1 MSTNLG
7 PGGTQKPPST
17 SMYPDTPWWSNLI
30 TAALTAVVCI
40 LGTAYALRDPTKKSG
55 IEGIPPAAAIV
66 SDTIMYIPH
75 ILLLFGVLADMF
87 TYQGVW
93 SIPSLVGLLSIFFN
107 YLMQYFWKGLR
118 ELFDSAKKVANSGS
132 KEATGAVAAVAT
144 AVTATAP
151 PNSAATTASD
161 PGTTGRGRVKKG
173 GDRIIPPAFF
183 KNYDGCSVQGFS
195 GFATEFAPQ
204 TLVVTATVFC
214 YYIFDLVRNRGWL
227 NSAASIV
234 MFGVFYVMQVGVLMI
249 TGDCPVPSTSASP
262 GYSSTQQAT
271 MALFE
276 GLVFGGSAYGIV
288 QTYYPSRLVSSVIS
302 PFPTRSKAD
311 LTMGPDGNMYDS
323 DGNPYVILPNGQ
335 AVPNLSTANSRKA
348 FAELAGKN
356 LGTGLPAKPAC
367 PS

>member
-7 PGGTQKPPST
+7 PGGTQQSNASKP
-17 SMYPDTPWWSNLI
+17 MYPDTPWWSNLV
-30 TAALTAVVCI
+30 TAIVTAVVCT
-40 LGTAYALRDPTKKSG
+40 LGTAYALGGLKGTGST
-55 IEGIPPAAAIV
+55 GIPPAAALAV
-66 SDTIMYIPH
+66 DTITYIPH

-118 ELFDSAKKVANSGS
+118 ELFNSAENVAKVG
-132 KEATGAVAAVAT
+132 ATAAVAA
-144 AVTATAP
+144 TAP
-151 PNSAATTASD
+151 VASNPTTPAV
-161 PGTTGRGRVKKG
+161 GGKKG
-173 GDRIIPPAFF
+173 GAIIPPAFF

-195 GFATEFAPQ
+195 GWSTEFAPQ

-214 YYIFDLVRNRGWL
+214 YYIFDLIRNRGWL

-234 MFGVFYVMQVGVLMI
+234 MFGVFYAMQVGVLVMS
-249 TGDCPVPSTSASP
+249 GGCGSP
-262 GYSSTQQAT
+262 NSEYTSTQQAV

-288 QTYYPSRLVSSVIS
+288 QTYYPTRLPSSTIS

-311 LTMGPDGNMYDS
+311 LTMGPDGKMYDA

-335 AVPNLSTANSRKA
+335 AVPDLSTANSRKA

-356 LGTGLPAKPAC
+356 LGTGMPAKPAC

>member
-7 PGGTQKPPST
+7 PGGTQQPNASKP
-17 SMYPDTPWWSNLI
+17 MYPDTPWWSNLI
-30 TAALTAVVCI
+30 TAIVTAVICT
-40 LGTAYALRDPTKKSG
+40 LGTAYALGGLKGATGSG
-55 IEGIPPAAAIV
+55 GIPPAAAFAV
-66 SDTIMYIPH
+66 DTITYIPH

-118 ELFDSAKKVANSGS
+118 ELFNSAENVAKVG
-132 KEATGAVAAVAT
+132 ATAAVAA
-144 AVTATAP
+144 TAP
-151 PNSAATTASD
+151 LASN
-161 PGTTGRGRVKKG
+161 PVTPTTGGKKKG
-173 GDRIIPPAFF
+173 GAIVPPAFF

-195 GFATEFAPQ
+195 GWSTEFAPQ

-234 MFGVFYVMQVGVLMI
+234 MFGAFYIMQVGVLVMSGGCGVGEY
-249 TGDCPVPSTSASP
+249 T
-262 GYSSTQQAT
+262 STQQAI

-276 GLVFGGSAYGIV
+276 GIVFGGSAYGIV
-288 QTYYPSRLVSSVIS
+288 QTYYPTRLVSSTIS

-311 LTMGPDGNMYDS
+311 LTMGPDGKMYDA

-335 AVPNLSTANSRKA
+335 AVPDLSTANSRKA
-348 FAELAGKN
+348 FAELAGRN
-356 LGTGLPAKPAC
+356 LGTGMPAKPDC
-367 PS
+367 QS

>member
-7 PGGTQKPPST
+7 PGGTQKPPTST
-17 SMYPDTPWWSNLI
+17 AMYPDTPWWSNLV
-30 TAALTAVVCI
+30 TAIVTAVVSI
-40 LGTAYALRDPTKKSG
+40 LGTAYALGGLKGTGSTG
-55 IEGIPPAAAIV
+55 LPPAASLAV
-66 SDTIMYIPH
+66 DTITYIPH

-118 ELFDSAKKVANSGS
+118 ELFNSAENVAKVG
-132 KEATGAVAAVAT
+132 ATAAVA
-144 AVTATAP
+144 ATAP
-151 PNSAATTASD
+151 PVT
-161 PGTTGRGRVKKG
+161 PTTGGKKG
-173 GDRIIPPAFF
+173 GAIIPPAFF

-195 GFATEFAPQ
+195 GWSTEFAPQ

-214 YYIFDLVRNRGWL
+214 YYIFDLIRNRGWL

-234 MFGVFYVMQVGVLMI
+234 MFGVFYAMQVGVLVMS
-249 TGDCPVPSTSASP
+249 GGCGSP
-262 GYSSTQQAT
+262 NSQYTSTQQAI

-288 QTYYPSRLVSSVIS
+288 QTYYPTRLPSSTIS

-311 LTMGPDGNMYDS
+311 LTMGPDGKMYDS

-335 AVPNLSTANSRKA
+335 AVPDLSTANSRKA

-356 LGTGLPAKPAC
+356 LGTGMPAKAAC

>member
-7 PGGTQKPPST
+7 PGGTQKPPT
-17 SMYPDTPWWSNLI
+17 SSSLYPDTPWWSNLI
-30 TAALTAVVCI
+30 TAAVTAVVSI
-40 LGTAYALRDPTKKSG
+40 LGTAYALGHLKGTGSTG
-55 IEGIPPAAAIV
+55 LPPAASLAV
-66 SDTIMYIPH
+66 DTITYIPH

-107 YLMQYFWKGLR
+107 YFMQYFWKGLR
-118 ELFDSAKKVANSGS
+118 ELFNSAENVAKVG
-132 KEATGAVAAVAT
+132 ATAAVA
-144 AVTATAP
+144 ATAP
-151 PNSAATTASD
+151 PVSN
-161 PGTTGRGRVKKG
+161 PITGGSKRGGK
-173 GDRIIPPAFF
+173 IEPPAFF

-195 GFATEFAPQ
+195 GWSTEFAPQ

-234 MFGVFYVMQVGVLMI
+234 MFGAFYIMQVAVLVMS
-249 TGDCPVPSTSASP
+249 GGCGSP
-262 GYSSTQQAT
+262 DSQYTSTQQAT

-276 GLVFGGSAYGIV
+276 GIVFGGSAYGIV
-288 QTYYPSRLVSSVIS
+288 QTYYPTRLVSSTIS

-311 LTMGPDGNMYDS
+311 LTMGPDGKMYDS

-335 AVPNLSTANSRKA
+335 AVPDLSSANSRRA

-356 LGTGLPAKPAC
+356 LGTGMPAKSDC

>member
-7 PGGTQKPPST
+7 PGGTQQPNASKP
-17 SMYPDTPWWSNLI
+17 MYPDTPWWSNLV
-30 TAALTAVVCI
+30 TAIVTAVVCT
-40 LGTAYALRDPTKKSG
+40 LGTAYALGGLKGTGST
-55 IEGIPPAAAIV
+55 GIPPAAALAV
-66 SDTIMYIPH
+66 DTITYIPH

-118 ELFDSAKKVANSGS
+118 ELFNSAENVAKVG
-132 KEATGAVAAVAT
+132 ATAAVA
-144 AVTATAP
+144 ATAP
-151 PNSAATTASD
+151 PVT
-161 PGTTGRGRVKKG
+161 PTTGGKKG
-173 GDRIIPPAFF
+173 GAIVPPAFF

-195 GFATEFAPQ
+195 GWSTEFAPQ

-214 YYIFDLVRNRGWL
+214 YYIFDLIRNRGWL

-234 MFGVFYVMQVGVLMI
+234 MFGAFYTMQVGVLVMS
-249 TGDCPVPSTSASP
+249 GGCGSP
-262 GYSSTQQAT
+262 NSQYTSTQQAI

-276 GLVFGGSAYGIV
+276 GIVFGGSAYGIV
-288 QTYYPSRLVSSVIS
+288 QTYYPTRLPSSVIS
-302 PFPTRSKAD
+302 PFPNRSKD
-311 LTMGPDGNMYDS
+311 ELTMGPDGKMYDA

-335 AVPNLSTANSRKA
+335 AVPDLSTAVSRKA
-348 FAELAGKN
+348 FAEIAGKN
-356 LGTGLPAKPAC
+356 LGTGMPAKPAC

>member
-7 PGGTQKPPST
+7 PGGTQKPPTSS
-17 SMYPDTPWWSNLI
+17 SMYPDTPWWSNLV
-30 TAALTAVVCI
+30 TAIVTAVVSI
-40 LGTAYALRDPTKKSG
+40 LGTAYALGGLKGTGSTG
-55 IEGIPPAAAIV
+55 LPPAASLAV
-66 SDTIMYIPH
+66 DTITYIPH

-118 ELFDSAKKVANSGS
+118 ELFNSAENVAKVG
-132 KEATGAVAAVAT
+132 ATAAVA
-144 AVTATAP
+144 ATAP
-151 PNSAATTASD
+151 PVT
-161 PGTTGRGRVKKG
+161 PTTGGKKG
-173 GDRIIPPAFF
+173 GAIIPPAFF

-195 GFATEFAPQ
+195 GWSTEFAPQ

-214 YYIFDLVRNRGWL
+214 YYIFDLIRNRGWL

-234 MFGVFYVMQVGVLMI
+234 MFGVFYAMQVGVLVMS
-249 TGDCPVPSTSASP
+249 GGCGSP
-262 GYSSTQQAT
+262 NSQYTSTQQAI

-288 QTYYPSRLVSSVIS
+288 QTYYPTRLPSSTIS

-311 LTMGPDGNMYDS
+311 LTMGPDGKMYDS

-335 AVPNLSTANSRKA
+335 AVPDLSTANSRKA

-356 LGTGLPAKPAC
+356 LGTGMPAKAAC

>member
-7 PGGTQKPPST
+7 PGGTQQSNASKP
-17 SMYPDTPWWSNLI
+17 MYPDTPWWSNLI
-30 TAALTAVVCI
+30 TAIVTAVVCT
-40 LGTAYALRDPTKKSG
+40 LGTAYALGGLKGTGST
-55 IEGIPPAAAIV
+55 GIPPAAALAV
-66 SDTIMYIPH
+66 DTITYIPH

-118 ELFDSAKKVANSGS
+118 ELFNSAENVAKVG
-132 KEATGAVAAVAT
+132 ATAAVAA
-144 AVTATAP
+144 TAP
-151 PNSAATTASD
+151 VASNPTT
-161 PGTTGRGRVKKG
+161 PTTGGKKG
-173 GDRIIPPAFF
+173 GAIIPPAFF

-195 GFATEFAPQ
+195 GWSTEFAPQ

-214 YYIFDLVRNRGWL
+214 YYIFDLIRNRGWL

-234 MFGVFYVMQVGVLMI
+234 MFGVFYAMQVGVLVMSGGCGSLNSEY
-249 TGDCPVPSTSASP
+249 T
-262 GYSSTQQAT
+262 STQQAV

-288 QTYYPSRLVSSVIS
+288 QTYYPTRLPSSTIS

-311 LTMGPDGNMYDS
+311 LTMGPDGKMYDS

-335 AVPNLSTANSRKA
+335 AVPDLSTANSRKA

-356 LGTGLPAKPAC
+356 LGTGMPAKPAC

>member
-7 PGGTQKPPST
+7 PGGTQKPPTSS

-30 TAALTAVVCI
+30 TAAVTAVVCI
-40 LGTAYALRDPTKKSG
+40 LGTAYALRDPTKASATT
-55 IEGIPPAAAIV
+55 EIPAAAAIV

-118 ELFDSAKKVANSGS
+118 ELFNSAESVAKVGTAP
-132 KEATGAVAAVAT
+132 AAT
-144 AVTATAP
+144 AIAAATAP
-151 PNSAATTASD
+151 PSSNPVSV
-161 PGTTGRGRVKKG
+161 GGKKG
-173 GDRIIPPAFF
+173 GAISPPVGFT
-183 KNYDGCSVQGFS
+183 KYDGCSVQGFS

-214 YYIFDLVRNRGWL
+214 YFIFDLVRNRGWL

-234 MFGVFYVMQVGVLMI
+234 MFGVFYIMQVGLLMLKGGCGN
-249 TGDCPVPSTSASP
+249 TEN
-262 GYSSTQQAT
+262 YSSTQQAT

-276 GLVFGGSAYGIV
+276 GIVFGGSAYGIV
-288 QTYYPSRLVSSVIS
+288 QTYYPTRLPSSVIS
-302 PFPTRSKAD
+302 PFPNRSKDD
-311 LTMGPDGNMYDS
+311 LTMGPDGKMYDS

-335 AVPNLSTANSRKA
+335 AVPDLSTAVSRKA
-348 FAELAGKN
+348 FAEIAGKN
-356 LGTGLPAKPAC
+356 LGTGMPAKPAC

>member
-7 PGGTQKPPST
+7 PGGTQNPSA
-17 SMYPDTPWWSNLI
+17 SKSLYPDTPWWSNLI
-30 TAALTAVVCI
+30 TAAVTAVVCI
-40 LGTAYALRDPTKKSG
+40 LGTAYALRDPSKASTLP
-55 IEGIPPAAAIV
+55 ELPPAASLAV
-66 SDTIMYIPH
+66 DTITYIPH

-107 YLMQYFWKGLR
+107 YFMQYFWKGLR
-118 ELFDSAKKVANSGS
+118 ELFISADSVVKVGTAKA
-132 KEATGAVAAVAT
+132 AAVVAT
-144 AVTATAP
+144 APISSVDDP
-151 PNSAATTASD
+151 KQNSM
-161 PGTTGRGRVKKG
+161 GLLGGKMKG
-173 GDRIIPPAFF
+173 GKINPPAFF

-195 GFATEFAPQ
+195 GWATEFAPQ

-214 YYIFDLVRNRGWL
+214 YFIFDLVRNRGWL

-234 MFGVFYVMQVGVLMI
+234 MFGVFYAMQVGVLAMLGGCEGP
-249 TGDCPVPSTSASP
+249 TTPTPEAP
-262 GYSSTQQAT
+262 GYSNMYQAA
-271 MALFE
+271 MAFFE

-288 QTYYPSRLVSSVIS
+288 QTYYPNRLVSSVIS

-335 AVPNLSTANSRKA
+335 AVPNLSTSQSRKA
-348 FAELAGKN
+348 FSELAGKN